1 MKRIAI
7 VCFSD
12 YVTEPRVLR
21 TIDALKNDYSITLFS
36 AARTIEGIPCENI
49 SSLDADRPE
58 ISFHHHFPGFLKRAI
73 AFVLKLSGYSFQS
86 PAYYE
91 RQYWSSERKQLLHK
105 LAAGNYDAVIGHGIF
120 TLPILARLKTRTVFN
135 AHEYYLKEFEEN
147 DNWKK
152 YTQPYYG
159 FILETYLHQI
169 DLMFCVSKLIQDEY
183 QKYYRIS
190 SVVVTNAT
198 AYQDI
203 QPQAVGEH
211 IKIIHHGGAIRTR
224 QLELMEEMMNY
235 LPETYSLTFM
245 LTASDA
251 TYLEELK
258 ETCKH
263 KTNIFFRDPV
273 PVNRISETCNRYD
286 IGVFILP
293 PVNFNW
299 YYALPNK
306 LFEFIQGRL
315 CVAVSPNPDMKRVV
329 EEHGLGVVSGDYTA
343 EGMAKEIRK
352 LSKEK
357 IFSYK
362 LASHACAGVLNAEET
377 KELILS
383 EVKKL
388 VS

>member
-1 MKRIAI
+1 M
-7 VCFSD
+7 
-12 YVTEPRVLR
+12 LR
-21 TIDALKNDYSITLFS
+21 TIDALKNDYAITLFS
-36 AARTIEGIPCENI
+36 AGRTIEGIPCENI
-49 SSLDADRPE
+49 SSLDADRSE
-58 ISFHHHFPGFLKRAI
+58 ISFHHRFPGILKRAV

-91 RQYWSSERKQLLHK
+91 RQYWSSERKQLLNK

-120 TLPILARLKTRTVFN
+120 TLPILARLKTNTVFN
-135 AHEYYLKEFEEN
+135 AHEYYLKEFEES

-152 YTQPYYG
+152 YTQPYYR
-159 FILETYLHQI
+159 FILENYLPQTN
-169 DLMFCVSKLIQDEY
+169 LMFCVSKLIQDEY
-183 QKYYRIS
+183 QKHYRIS
-190 SVVVTNAT
+190 SVVVSNAT
-198 AYQDI
+198 AYQDL
-203 QPQAVGEH
+203 QPQAVGEP
-211 IKIIHHGGAIRTR
+211 IKLIHHGGAIRTR
-224 QLELMEEMMNY
+224 QLELMAEMMNY

-251 TYLEELK
+251 AYLEELK
-258 ETCKH
+258 ETYKH
-263 KTNIFFRDPV
+263 KANISFSDPV
-273 PVNRISETCNRYD
+273 SVSRIAETCNNYD

-329 EEHGLGVVSGDYTA
+329 EEHGLGVVSADYTA
-343 EGMAKEIRK
+343 EGMAKEILK

-362 LASHACAGVLNAEET
+362 MASHACAAILNAEDT
-377 KELILS
+377 KRVILS
-383 EVKKL
+383 EVKKMIN
-388 VS
+388 